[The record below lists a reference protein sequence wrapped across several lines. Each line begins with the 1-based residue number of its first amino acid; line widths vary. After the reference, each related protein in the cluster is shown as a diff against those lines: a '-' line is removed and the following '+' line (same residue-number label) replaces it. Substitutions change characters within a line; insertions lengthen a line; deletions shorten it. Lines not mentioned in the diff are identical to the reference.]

1 MFVNV
6 FWMVFFVFGLQ
17 KELWC
22 DTKNIKIKIVLSVL
36 RLTLFANNFV
46 LTIENKR
53 QKTKN

>member
-22 DTKNIKIKIVLSVL
+22 HTKNIKIKIVLSVL